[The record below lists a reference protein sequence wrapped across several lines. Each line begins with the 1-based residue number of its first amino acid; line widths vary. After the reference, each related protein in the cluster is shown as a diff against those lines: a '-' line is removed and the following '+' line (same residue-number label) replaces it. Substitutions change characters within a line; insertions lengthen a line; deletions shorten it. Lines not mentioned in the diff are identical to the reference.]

1 MSSDIYF
8 NVESWFPGNVR
19 VKPHFKTQ
27 CPRIFRPS
35 FGTVVARTC
44 SKFHVRQ
51 GVKVTIFHPIKYWS
65 CTIAAQQREEARYT
79 LLVFWNFTLRGLKQ
93 KVHISQQKKWH
104 FNFSLILISKNVF
117 FSFRLDVRFLKTYLP
132 TYLVLSWP
140 IVPEIST
147 YPKVGHPLWTIP
159 NWYTVFPQIVSALE

>member
-1 MSSDIYF
+1 MPP
-8 NVESWFPGNVR
+8 PG
-19 VKPHFKTQ
+19 
-27 CPRIFRPS
+27 IFRPS

-104 FNFSLILISKNVF
+104 FNFSLILIGLPVGKEVVF
-117 FSFRLDVRFLKTYLP
+117 LLLVFEKSDVRFSKTYLP
-132 TYLVLSWP
+132 TLSGYVLFCLRYLPTPKSDILYGRSLRPYFVRKSNPNDKSWK
-140 IVPEIST
+140 IGKYWI
-147 YPKVGHPLWTIP
+147 KGAFI
-159 NWYTVFPQIVSALE
+159 